1 LYAQNGVMRVLG
13 LTFAGTS
20 TERRAE
26 MTDFLRDVLSLPAVR
41 VEGVEADVFLLP
53 DGSIFAVAS
62 PGGMGDSAR
71 SIGFLVD
78 DLDDAAQVLGA
89 AGLEV
94 DEPSS
99 NDRDRYVHFR
109 APDGHLY
116 ELVERLPAAPSTGSP
131 G

>member
-1 LYAQNGVMRVLG
+1 MRVLG

-20 TERRAE
+20 TEHRAE
-26 MTDFLRDVLSLPAVR
+26 MTRLLRDVLSLPSVR

-71 SIGFLVD
+71 SVGFLVD
-78 DLDDAAQVLGA
+78 DLDDAARALRA
-89 AGLEV
+89 AGVDV
-94 DEPSS
+94 DEPTS
-99 NDRDRYVHFR
+99 NERDRYVHFR

-116 ELVERLPAAPSTGSP
+116 ELVERLSGSR
-131 G
+131 